1 MRDHRV
7 APNFFPSSALSVL
20 SILKAVTAL
29 IFVAAFLRAQGPPP
43 SIVEEGVPP
52 VPAELRTSLEPYLN
66 ARSAVFADWHPTEP
80 SMLILTRFGE
90 TNQVHFVRGPGAY
103 RQQLTFF
110 RDRVGSAKF
119 SPRPEKR
126 YLVLSMDT
134 GGSEFFQLY
143 RLDLSEG
150 ASPVPLRYGASRL
163 LTDGR
168 SRNEGFLFNHRG
180 TLAAYLS
187 TRRDGRDFDLYTI
200 DPESPDSDKRVLEI
214 QGLWMP
220 VAWSPDDRCLLLN
233 QEVSINESYLHLF
246 DLASGQTELLTPRG
260 AEKASYGPLVWAQ
273 DGRGI
278 YVVSNRGSE
287 FRRLFYYDL
296 GAKTFTPLT
305 DQIPW
310 DIEHVDLSSDGGV
323 LAFSANVDGASQ
335 LHLLNTPSK
344 QELPAPQ
351 LPSGVISNL
360 KFHPHGNLLALTLNT
375 ARSLGD
381 VYTFSIDSRF
391 DFRSPPR
398 ARVEGQKLERWTFS
412 ETGGLAPESFPEVH
426 LIHYPTFDQVGGP
439 TPAEGLRPAG
449 GPARRSL
456 GAGGPARR
464 SLGAGGKPRELAAF
478 VARPPARFKPP
489 YPVLIEIHGGPEG
502 QTRPGF
508 LGRYAYF
515 VNEMGIALLEPNV
528 RGSTGYGKTFAD
540 LDNGTLRE
548 NSVRDIGTLLDWIG
562 KQPALDARRVA
573 VMGGSYG
580 GYMSLATMTHYS
592 DRLRCGIDIVGVSNF
607 VNLLERTQAYRRDLR
622 RVEYG
627 DERDPRMR
635 EFLLSISPTNHA
647 DQIHVPVL
655 VAAGQND
662 PRVPASLSQEI
673 REKIHAGGQTVWF
686 ILAKDEGHGYVK
698 KPNVDYL
705 QQAIAL
711 FLEQFLLR

>member
-7 APNFFPSSALSVL
+7 APNGSPSSVLSVL
-20 SILKAVTAL
+20 SIVKAVTAL

-43 SIVEEGVPP
+43 SIVAEGVPS
-52 VPAELRTSLEPYLN
+52 VSAELRERMNRYLN
-66 ARSAVFADWHPTEP
+66 ARSAVFEDWNPADR
-80 SMLILTRFGE
+80 SILVLTRFGE
-90 TNQVHFVRGPGAY
+90 TNQIHLVRGPEAY

-110 RDRVGSAKF
+110 PDRVGSARF
-119 SPRPEKR
+119 SPRPEKS
-126 YLVLSMDT
+126 YLVFSMDT

-143 RLDLSEG
+143 RVDLSE
-150 ASPVPLRYGASRL
+150 GASRL
-163 LTDGR
+163 LTDGK

-180 TLAAYLS
+180 TLAVYLS

-200 DPESPDSDKRVLEI
+200 DPESPASDKRVLEI

-220 VAWSPDDRCLLLN
+220 VAWSPDDQHLLLD
-233 QEVSINESYLHLF
+233 QEVSINETYLHLF
-246 DLASGQTELLTPRG
+246 DLASGQTELITPAG
-260 AEKASYGPLVWAQ
+260 GEKASYGPVVWAK
-273 DGRGI
+273 DGQGI
-278 YVVSNRGSE
+278 YVVSNRGAE

-296 GAKTFTPLT
+296 SAKTFTSLT

-310 DIEHVDLSSDGGV
+310 DIEHVDLSSDGRV
-323 LAFSANVDGASQ
+323 LAFSANAEGASE
-335 LHLLNTPSK
+335 LHLLDTSTR
-344 QELPAPQ
+344 QELSAPR
-351 LPSGVISNL
+351 LPFGVVSNL
-360 KFHPHGNLLALTLNT
+360 KFHPHRNELALTLNS
-375 ARSLGD
+375 ARSPGD
-381 VYTFSIDSRF
+381 VYTYSIDS
-391 DFRSPPR
+391 
-398 ARVEGQKLERWTFS
+398 QKLERWTFS
-412 ETGGLAPESFPEVH
+412 ETGGLAPESFPEVQ
-426 LIHYPTFDQVGGP
+426 LIHYPTFDQVGG
-439 TPAEGLRPAG
+439 
-449 GPARRSL
+449 
-456 GAGGPARR
+456 
-464 SLGAGGKPRELAAF
+464 KPRDLAAF

-515 VNEMGIALLEPNV
+515 VNEMGIALVEPNV

-540 LDNGTLRE
+540 LDNGILRE
-548 NSVRDIGTLLDWIG
+548 NSVKDIGALLDWIAR
-562 KQPALDARRVA
+562 QPDLDPRRVA

-592 DRLRCGIDIVGVSNF
+592 ERLRCGIDIVGVSNF
-607 VNLLERTQAYRRDLR
+607 VMLLERTQAYRRDLR

-647 DQIHVPVL
+647 DRIHVPVL

-662 PRVPASLSQEI
+662 PRVPASLSEEI
-673 REKIHAGGQTVWF
+673 RDKIRAGGQTVWF

-705 QQAIAL
+705 QHAIAL
-711 FLEQFLLR
+711 FLEQFLLK